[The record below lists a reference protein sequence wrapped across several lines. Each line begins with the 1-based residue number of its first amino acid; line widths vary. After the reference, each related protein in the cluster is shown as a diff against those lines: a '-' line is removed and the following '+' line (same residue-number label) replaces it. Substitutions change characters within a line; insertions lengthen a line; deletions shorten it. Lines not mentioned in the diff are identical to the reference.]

1 MNIPGR
7 CGFLTARVFSVA
19 VRLGNRTYQGC
30 KSNYRLRYICVVQ
43 KGIIMKKFVL
53 IVFSFVLFGML
64 TVSIGQEAFKLGVI
78 DSNRV
83 LQNYKKAMDA
93 DKFLKNAEER
103 LRKNLAEM
111 DEDIRTLIEKKE
123 KTELFVEE
131 AQTAELV
138 KQIQAKQLEFQRERE
153 QGSQALIEKN
163 RELMQPIFKE
173 LEQLIIK
180 TGKEENYDL
189 IIDKQA
195 ALYFNEK
202 YDITDKLIILI
213 NAGNEKAEQNNQDA
227 EAPKNE

>member
-1 MNIPGR
+1 
-7 CGFLTARVFSVA
+7 
-19 VRLGNRTYQGC
+19 
-30 KSNYRLRYICVVQ
+30 
-43 KGIIMKKFVL
+43 MKKFIL
-53 IVFSFVLFGML
+53 IVSSIVLFGML
-64 TVSIGQEAFKLGVI
+64 TASIGQEAFKLGVV

-93 DKFLKNAEER
+93 DKFLKDADAR
-103 LRKNLAEM
+103 LKKNLDDMA
-111 DEDIRTLIEKKE
+111 EDIRTLIEKKE

-138 KQIQAKQLEFQRERE
+138 KQIQAKQLELQRESE
-153 QGSQALIEKN
+153 QGNQALFEKN
-163 RELMQPIFKE
+163 RELLQPIFKE

-180 TGKEENYDL
+180 TGKDENYDL

-227 EAPKNE
+227 EVPKNE

>member
-1 MNIPGR
+1 ML
-7 CGFLTARVFSVA
+7 F
-19 VRLGNRTYQGC
+19 
-30 KSNYRLRYICVVQ
+30 K

-53 IVFSFVLFGML
+53 IVFSLVLFGML
-64 TVSIGQEAFKLGVI
+64 TASIGQEAFKLGVV

-103 LRKNLAEM
+103 LRKNLADM

-138 KQIQAKQLEFQRERE
+138 KQIQAKQLEFQRERD
-153 QGSQALIEKN
+153 QGSQVLIEKN

-213 NAGNEKAEQNNQDA
+213 NAENEKAEQNNQDA

>member
-1 MNIPGR
+1 
-7 CGFLTARVFSVA
+7 
-19 VRLGNRTYQGC
+19 
-30 KSNYRLRYICVVQ
+30 
-43 KGIIMKKFVL
+43 MKKFVL
-53 IVFSFVLFGML
+53 TVFSLVLFGIL
-64 TVSIGQEAFKLGVI
+64 TGSIGQESFKLGVV

-93 DKFLKNAEER
+93 DKFLKNAEAR
-103 LRKNLAEM
+103 LRKNLADKE
-111 DEDIRTLIEKKE
+111 EDIRTLIEKKE

-131 AQTAELV
+131 AQTADLV
-138 KQIQAKQLEFQRERE
+138 RQIQAKQLEYQNERE

-180 TGKEENYDL
+180 TGKDENYDL
-189 IIDKQA
+189 IIDRQA

-213 NAGNEKAEQNNQDA
+213 NAENEKAEQDNQDV
-227 EAPKNE
+227 EAPQKENAD

>member
-1 MNIPGR
+1 
-7 CGFLTARVFSVA
+7 
-19 VRLGNRTYQGC
+19 
-30 KSNYRLRYICVVQ
+30 
-43 KGIIMKKFVL
+43 MKKFVL
-53 IVFSFVLFGML
+53 IVFSLVLFGML
-64 TVSIGQEAFKLGVI
+64 TVSIGQEAFKLGVV

-138 KQIQAKQLEFQRERE
+138 KQIQAKQLEFQRERD

>member
-1 MNIPGR
+1 
-7 CGFLTARVFSVA
+7 
-19 VRLGNRTYQGC
+19 
-30 KSNYRLRYICVVQ
+30 
-43 KGIIMKKFVL
+43 MKKFVL
-53 IVFSFVLFGML
+53 IVFSFVLFGIL
-64 TVSIGQEAFKLGVI
+64 TASIGQEAFKLGVV

-93 DKFLKNAEER
+93 DKFIKNADAR
-103 LRKNLAEM
+103 LKKNLDDMA
-111 DEDIRTLIEKKE
+111 EDIKTLIEKKE

-138 KQIQAKQLEFQRERE
+138 KQIQAKQLEYQRERE
-153 QGSQALIEKN
+153 QGTQALYEKN

-180 TGKEENYDL
+180 TGKDENYDL

-213 NAGNEKAEQNNQDA
+213 NAENEKAEQNNQDA
-227 EAPKNE
+227 EAPKIE

>member
-1 MNIPGR
+1 ML
-7 CGFLTARVFSVA
+7 F
-19 VRLGNRTYQGC
+19 
-30 KSNYRLRYICVVQ
+30 K

-53 IVFSFVLFGML
+53 IVFSLLLFGML
-64 TVSIGQEAFKLGVI
+64 TASIGQEAFKLGVV

-103 LRKNLAEM
+103 LRKNLADM

-153 QGSQALIEKN
+153 QGSQVLIEKN

-213 NAGNEKAEQNNQDA
+213 NAENEKAEQNNQDA

>member
-1 MNIPGR
+1 
-7 CGFLTARVFSVA
+7 
-19 VRLGNRTYQGC
+19 
-30 KSNYRLRYICVVQ
+30 
-43 KGIIMKKFVL
+43 MKKFVL
-53 IVFSFVLFGML
+53 IVSSIVLFGML
-64 TVSIGQEAFKLGVI
+64 TASIGQEAFKLGVV

-93 DKFLKNAEER
+93 DKFLKDADAR
-103 LRKNLAEM
+103 LKKNLDDMA
-111 DEDIRTLIEKKE
+111 EDIRTLIEKKE

-138 KQIQAKQLEFQRERE
+138 KQIQAKQLELQRERE
-153 QGSQALIEKN
+153 QGNQALFEKN
-163 RELMQPIFKE
+163 RELLQPIFKE

-180 TGKEENYDL
+180 TGKDENYDL

>member
-1 MNIPGR
+1 
-7 CGFLTARVFSVA
+7 
-19 VRLGNRTYQGC
+19 
-30 KSNYRLRYICVVQ
+30 
-43 KGIIMKKFVL
+43 MKKFVL
-53 IVFSFVLFGML
+53 IAFSLVLFGIM
-64 TVSIGQEAFKLGVI
+64 TGSIGQEAFKFGVV

-138 KQIQAKQLEFQRERE
+138 KQIQAKQLEFQKERD
-153 QGSQALIEKN
+153 QGSQVLIEKN

-213 NAGNEKAEQNNQDA
+213 NAGNEKAEQNNQDV
-227 EAPKNE
+227 EAPKN